1 MVTRKEADRIV
12 DTVLDY
18 FNIDINKMTLT
29 ESTNFYN
36 RVYHSAG
43 II

>member
-1 MVTRKEADRIV
+1 MTTRQEADKIV
-12 DTVLDY
+12 DAVLDY
-18 FNIDINKMTLT
+18 FNIDINKMSLT

-36 RVYHSAG
+36 RIYHSVG